1 MRFEESSFPFFVCFW
16 ECVFGLKEY
25 LVVILEA
32 KLNPIFGLSDELE
45 KKSDRKTNVRV
56 GSYDLSW

>member
-1 MRFEESSFPFFVCFW
+1 M
-16 ECVFGLKEY
+16 KEY

-56 GSYDLSW
+56 GSYDLS